1 MPRRKKSG
9 QSPARAPGGS
19 PERGSLGHSSAH
31 RDPAGS
37 DGAMATNFPPSASL
51 SSSAK
56 QKIVSSMQEM
66 FSHLD
71 PEVLYIVLSE
81 ADFKVENAMDS
92 LLELSVA
99 AEVAAPPPSRV
110 SGFERTAAALLS
122 PRRLSGPGEDSSR
135 PSQLLPP
142 LPTSPLTEDLDRL
155 VDQELQALT
164 SRRGVEEALRGSQY
178 LPVGASLCSPP
189 PLPSQQQVL
198 PELLQASQQTSLDQL
213 CVWGGKVAEQQQ
225 QQQSVV
231 NFTHLMTETAEDQL
245 KPPLDLATSGRP
257 SAFQRYKKQQDVSR
271 ALLDE
276 TTVAPSE
283 GVVGGA
289 RAKTNPLTQQ
299 TLGNVSLPWNP
310 GAPPFSP
317 RVHGTQGPVFIT
329 PVAQSPSVWSNQ
341 AGLFPPWLGPG
352 PASGRAPLRPAAAIP
367 KSWALPAA
375 PQPPAQHSRLRLEGK
390 VLVMLRGAPGSG
402 KSTLARALVEHNPG
416 GVALSTDDYFSRNGV
431 YQYDPAA
438 LGEAHEWNHKQAKEA
453 FDRGA
458 NPIIIDNTNMQGWE
472 MKPYVAQALKH
483 GYKVLFR
490 EPDTWWK
497 NKPRELE
504 RRNSHN
510 VPVERIRRMLDN
522 YERFVTVQS
531 IMGSRMPETKP
542 RLHLENSSSQLVTS
556 KTPCPDLVG
565 LPGWSAGCET
575 SRLYSSL
582 PDVSSLG
589 RSSGVGMLDEGSQ
602 ESTESLNFQPTGTV
616 AERAAARDRL
626 DDVDLGELDSG
637 SEAQSEWSLPTGDQS
652 IPDCIVESVMRVED
666 PRGDETPVDFSKST
680 AQRVRRER
688 PSRRSCFDGSQPT
701 DLVKDTNQSDGEA
714 EGAGTARDGGEK
726 GRPPVLD
733 FLGDWPSAWSLEQR
747 PARSRGGSK
756 DGDGKDEE
764 RVRPEAKSQPGPDVT
779 EFQKL
784 LDLIQTGAADI
795 RAASSGSSSL
805 SQSSLEELEE
815 EEAAAVKSSRGE
827 LPDCVLDWKAADSCQ
842 VRGPTGGWD
851 GIARGGNEAASA
863 TGGKDKTLGIGSE
876 SVDMKATDPTNPTSA
891 LDAHS
896 LVLSETAAAN
906 VRHSVEGDVA
916 AGPAARPPGADRP
929 EDGGEAEA
937 DAGHVSAA
945 GESPAGESPAWEGG
959 DSGALSGGSQERK
972 LRPGRR
978 SGKQCKLALT
988 FTHNCPAD
996 PHSALG
1002 FPDSADHGA
1011 NGVQTSAGTDVGAD
1025 CSPSPGF
1032 HPSRSDARPQPPPLL
1047 PPAETGSPTQT
1058 DPRDFALLWR
1068 LNRGGDARDPPPGGV
1083 AVLSGDSS
1091 RFVPD
1096 LSSAAS
1102 AAVAVHPSAYR
1113 EVPYQVS
1120 HEKGTQVEETECAA
1134 TQDSLESLRI
1144 LSRHFKLVSFDT
1156 LEDLYDK
1163 CSQDL
1168 EWTTNLLLDSG
1179 ERFFREDDE
1188 GEEDDGAGG
1197 TDEGFTSA
1205 LCAASGNPEGT
1216 PSGPDVHVEHRPN
1229 VWPQGG
1235 RPAASESH
1243 ESADKTEK
1251 QSSGEAAD
1259 TNKDPPG
1266 SEISQADVS
1275 VPHTANEGERR
1286 GDRKATPEARPEP
1299 AAFGGSFDDGAIVE
1313 ESGVGEMEEE
1323 IASMDEVH
1331 RLLQAELDE
1340 MERQQEVEVEVEEE
1354 TARSRHTEERRGLHL
1369 DIRSV
1374 ELRLPTEVALQLI
1387 ELFGPV
1393 GADPGSFSTE
1403 DYAVQMD
1410 LNMANLLH
1418 QKWKETIQ
1426 EKQRRATLSFHLL
1439 RETSAHWGESQ
1450 GASPVNQPDA
1460 CGRIPF
1466 MDHWNAPR
1474 PHVSLRDIIKEEQ
1487 ALQEN
1492 VEKTRQGRADLDRR
1506 DGAALLKEDQLF
1518 SLFPTIDR
1526 HFLQDIFRD
1535 HNYSLTQTELFLRSL
1550 LEEEPVKTVVAPE
1563 FPRSD
1568 HLRAAS
1574 KEREKRQQPPESAP
1588 GGYQDTEE
1596 PEYEDFRA
1604 EATQQRARQLESFSK
1619 AAEAYKQ
1626 GSKEVAAF
1634 YAQQGHLHG
1643 QRMHEANHRAAVQ
1656 IFERVNASLLPNNI
1670 LDLHGLHVDEALQ
1683 HLAQVLQDK
1692 TTDCERG
1699 LCRPQLSVITGRG
1712 NHSRGGVAR
1721 IRPAVIDYLTNK
1733 HYRFAEP
1740 KPGLVLVSLK

>member
-257 SAFQRYKKQQDVSR
+257 SAFQRYKKQQD
-271 ALLDE
+271 
-276 TTVAPSE
+276 
-283 GVVGGA
+283 
-289 RAKTNPLTQQ
+289 

-542 RLHLENSSSQLVTS
+542 LVTS

-876 SVDMKATDPTNPTSA
+876 S
-891 LDAHS
+891 
-896 LVLSETAAAN
+896 
-906 VRHSVEGDVA
+906 
-916 AGPAARPPGADRP
+916 AGGWR
-929 EDGGEAEA
+929 
-937 DAGHVSAA
+937 
-945 GESPAGESPAWEGG
+945 GESRVGGRRQRSPASTRP
-959 DSGALSGGSQERK
+959 DLTRARS
-972 LRPGRR
+972 LRPCFRR
-978 SGKQCKLALT
+978 QRRA
-988 FTHNCPAD
+988 A
-996 PHSALG
+996 
-1002 FPDSADHGA
+1002 
-1011 NGVQTSAGTDVGAD
+1011 
-1025 CSPSPGF
+1025 
-1032 HPSRSDARPQPPPLL
+1032 PP
-1047 PPAETGSPTQT
+1047 QT

-1426 EKQRRATLSFHLL
+1426 VNQLESMCLQPS
-1439 RETSAHWGESQ
+1439 HWGESQ

-1492 VEKTRQGRADLDRR
+1492 VEKVTLASIHILISRADLDRR

-1574 KEREKRQQPPESAP
+1574 KEREKSAP

-1692 TTDCERG
+1692 TTGNEQHRG